1 MPPSN
6 ARRAARLIDLEHAIE
21 PAQVEADGAGVG
33 LADRR
38 LDAADDRG
46 AAAEGDDGDLRP
58 ARPLEHG
65 RNVGFACRQGDE
77 VGRVGEVAREGA
89 DRFRIGLAVGVQE
102 PLVGVLRQDAR
113 KRGGRSDARRAE
125 RNVGLLRRRR
135 EAGLDAEAIG
145 DEAAELVPLGIVKAS
160 VLETPAVELQPV
172 PHVSIP
178 TGGS

>member
-1 MPPSN
+1 MCS
-6 ARRAARLIDLEHAIE
+6 
-21 PAQVEADGAGVG
+21 
-33 LADRR
+33 
-38 LDAADDRG
+38 
-46 AAAEGDDGDLRP
+46 
-58 ARPLEHG
+58 
-65 RNVGFACRQGDE
+65 
-77 VGRVGEVAREGA
+77 
-89 DRFRIGLAVGVQE
+89 E

-113 KRGGRSDARRAE
+113 KRGGRSDTRRAE